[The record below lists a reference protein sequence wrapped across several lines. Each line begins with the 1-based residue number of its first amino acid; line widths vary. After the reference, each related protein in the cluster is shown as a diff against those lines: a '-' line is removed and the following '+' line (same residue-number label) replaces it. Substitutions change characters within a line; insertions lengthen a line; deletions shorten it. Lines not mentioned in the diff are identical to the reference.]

1 MEHVLYMYD
10 GGAMRFP
17 RGYLP
22 VVPVECAKPVLKGMD
37 LLMY

>member
-10 GGAMRFP
+10 GGAMRLP

-22 VVPVECAKPVLKGMD
+22 VAREACVRGD